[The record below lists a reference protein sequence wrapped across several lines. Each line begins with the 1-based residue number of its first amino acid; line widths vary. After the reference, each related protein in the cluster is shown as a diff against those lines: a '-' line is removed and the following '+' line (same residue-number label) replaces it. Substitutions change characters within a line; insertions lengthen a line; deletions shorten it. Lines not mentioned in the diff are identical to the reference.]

1 MPRQPFT
8 PEDIQELRSLARQW
22 GKIIARRAFGD
33 AGPGL
38 DVDLDAMEQVAQA
51 AAEGL
56 TEGTLQTCLEQ
67 QAQRLGPT
75 PPCPGCGREC
85 LLERQPRPLAIRGG
99 RIEQSE
105 PVAYCPDCRRD
116 FFPPT
121 AGVAPRR
128 ARL

>member
-8 PEDIQELRSLARQW
+8 PEDIQELRHLARQW

-38 DVDLDAMEQVAQA
+38 DVDLAAMEQVAQA

-67 QAQRLGPT
+67 QVQRLGPT
-75 PPCPGCGREC
+75 
-85 LLERQPRPLAIRGG
+85 QP
-99 RIEQSE
+99 
-105 PVAYCPDCRRD
+105 CPDCGRSDRNVTG
-116 FFPPT
+116 PAYPYPERIIPISWQPGRI
-121 AGVAPRR
+121 APVRGGVPC
-128 ARL
+128 ARW